1 MHNLIYIEGST
12 SIAWCQHNERTVE
25 TSTYAMTSLGGHPCH
40 SCNEDLS
47 EPHRSGG
54 GGMQQTSELR
64 AVSLMCRAEGMVLWR
79 TSREASSPHLND
91 DLHGGIPAA
100 VAMEELSAPSWQ
112 QWWWYAANI

>member
-1 MHNLIYIEGST
+1 MIYIEGST

-64 AVSLMCRAEGMVLWR
+64 AVSLMCRAEGMVFW
-79 TSREASSPHLND
+79 
-91 DLHGGIPAA
+91 GGIPAA